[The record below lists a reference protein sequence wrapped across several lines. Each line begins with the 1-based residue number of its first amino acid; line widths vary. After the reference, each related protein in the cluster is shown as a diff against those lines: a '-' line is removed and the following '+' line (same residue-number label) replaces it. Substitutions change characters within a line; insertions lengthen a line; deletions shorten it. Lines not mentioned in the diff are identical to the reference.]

1 MRFYRLQ
8 MKAGSDGERIAEHFL
23 SIGRITASL
32 NSSGEAFN
40 RLTPSDVILV
50 HKGAFPLALVKVR
63 RKATKEELHENS
75 FGVDYF
81 IENLSNYDELSEK
94 EQEVIDLYGN
104 CSPTGTFS
112 SIKSGNTYN
121 KVGVWYNIIKEQKTM
136 IEKLDLLKF
145 KNQIILQGPPG
156 TGKTRLA
163 KQMASALTIPEEIT
177 FDDIIELIQV
187 GMEIT
192 STSMR
197 GEYKVVRIHSDNL
210 EYHRKSTSKLAKLT
224 FKDICKAYQNK
235 IWLNREINNGSDTY
249 SAAFA
254 KYIYE
259 NYSSKQVKII
269 QFHPAY
275 SYEDFVRGISVNS
288 DDGKVS
294 YNTENRILGEFA
306 AEALKN
312 KINSQ
317 KDQTDYAREQLIEQ
331 KITEYSN
338 YVRDLIES
346 GDEKVNEDVQIT
358 PAIKITKVEESAFRF
373 EGKDWYDK
381 LKFDQIKRMLLLG
394 IKTSEELKETPGF
407 VKTVYHRIT
416 YYLKVINNLRAKF
429 PEVDEFPTDIEVKEE
444 LKKYVLIIDEINRA
458 NLPSVLGE
466 LIYALEYRNETVNSV
481 YGIEGDNS
489 LILPDN
495 LYIIGT
501 MNTSDRSVG
510 HIDYAIRRRFAFV
523 DVLPEVLSIEN
534 FQKEAFK
541 KVSSLFVKNVDQYEV
556 NPNIKLEKSDCLN
569 DEFRPEDV
577 WLGHSY
583 FIAES
588 KDFPTRAKY
597 EIVPILKEYVKD
609 GILRDIPETW
619 QIIDELV

>member
-1 MRFYRLQ
+1 
-8 MKAGSDGERIAEHFL
+8 MKKVWRIGSNWGGENILPVFKKYSIVFAGLEASTQIRKVAKGDLICITNGQEIIA
-23 SIGRITASL
+23 IC
-32 NSSGEAFN
+32 
-40 RLTPSDVILV
+40 
-50 HKGAFPLALVKVR
+50 
-63 RKATKEELHENS
+63 KATKLKS
-75 FGVDYF
+75 FDE
-81 IENLSNYDELSEK
+81 IDSAISSNYDKVNVIEVDEFVEKAEYPEINFGIYGGRGKKFSEAHGEYK
-94 EQEVIDLYGN
+94 TLINKNFNE
-104 CSPTGTFS
+104 
-112 SIKSGNTYN
+112 IKKMKKIQDIN
-121 KVGVWYNIIKEQKTM
+121 
-136 IEKLDLLKF
+136 DLLEF
-145 KNQIILQGPPG
+145 KKQIILQGPPG

-163 KQMASALTIPEEIT
+163 KQMASAITTPKEIN
-177 FDDIIELIQV
+177 FEDIKVLIQV

-192 STSMR
+192 STSSR

-210 EYHRKSTSKLAKLT
+210 EYLRKSTNKLAKLT

-235 IWLNREINNGSDTY
+235 IWLNHEINNGSDSY

-254 KYIYE
+254 KSIYE
-259 NYSSKQVKII
+259 NYSSEQVKII

-294 YNTENRILGEFA
+294 YNTENRTLGEFA

-317 KDQTDYAREQLIEQ
+317 KDQKDYAREQLVEQ
-331 KITEYSN
+331 KITDYAN

-346 GDEKVNEDVQIT
+346 GDEKVNEDIQIT
-358 PAIKITKVEESAFRF
+358 QAIKITKVEEHAFRF
-373 EGKDWYDK
+373 DGKDWYDK

-416 YYLKVINNLRAKF
+416 YYLKVINNIRTKF
-429 PEVDEFPTDIEVKEE
+429 PEVDTIPTNVEVKEN

-466 LIYALEYRNETVNSV
+466 LIYALEYRNETVNSI

-510 HIDYAIRRRFAFV
+510 HIDYAIRRRFAFI
-523 DVLPEVLSIEN
+523 DVLPEVLTSSD
-534 FQKEAFK
+534 FQKETFER
-541 KVSSLFVKNVDQYEV
+541 VSSLFISNFSDYTV
-556 NPNIKLEKSDCLN
+556 NQQQKLVPSISLN
-569 DEFRPEDV
+569 KEFRPEDV
-577 WLGHSY
+577 WIGHSY
-583 FIAES
+583 FIAND
-588 KDFPTRAKY
+588 KDFSIRKKY
-597 EIVPILKEYVKD
+597 EIVPILKEYIKD
-609 GILRDIPETW
+609 GILKDSPETW
-619 QIIDELV
+619 KIIDDLAL